1 MPRIAKHFMDE
12 LVEHVEHPVPASIV
26 GAIAFGRPSTL
37 IGSITVNRKHHKRRS
52 GRSVIASNWP

>member
-1 MPRIAKHFMDE
+1 MDE

-52 GRSVIASNWP
+52 GRLVIASNWP